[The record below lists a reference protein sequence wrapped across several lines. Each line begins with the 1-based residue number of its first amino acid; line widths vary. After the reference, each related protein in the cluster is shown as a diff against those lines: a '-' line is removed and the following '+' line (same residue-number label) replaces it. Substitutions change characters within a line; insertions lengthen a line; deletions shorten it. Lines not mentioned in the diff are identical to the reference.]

1 MVLFYFVSLRTQ
13 IESLDSLNQWIKT
26 KPMSAN
32 KVKTILVSQPEPN
45 SENSPYT
52 RLKEKHNLTI
62 DFRPF
67 IHVEGLESKEVR
79 QQKIDFKDFD
89 SIILTSRN
97 SVDHF
102 FRLAE
107 EMRFKVP
114 DSTKYFCQSE
124 AVAYYL
130 QKYVVYRKRK
140 IYVGERSLMDLE
152 AMFKKFKDDRFLL
165 PSSDILKPIIPNFL
179 DSLEI
184 DWKRAQLYKT
194 VVSDLSDLRDV
205 YYDVLVF
212 FSPSGIESLFKNFP
226 DFEQNTTRI
235 AVYGNTTVKAAD
247 EANLRVDIMAP
258 TEDTPSMTMAI
269 EKYIKE
275 LA

>member
-1 MVLFYFVSLRTQ
+1 M
-13 IESLDSLNQWIKT
+13 
-26 KPMSAN
+26 

-45 SENSPYT
+45 TEKSPYT
-52 RLKEKHNLTI
+52 RLKEKHNLKI

-67 IHVEGLESKEVR
+67 IHVEGVTAKEVR
-79 QQKIDFKDFD
+79 TQKIDFSNYDT
-89 SIILTSRN
+89 IILTSRN

-114 DSTKYFCQSE
+114 DTLKYFCQSE

-140 IYVGERSLMDLE
+140 IYVGERSLNDLE
-152 AMFKKFKDDRFLL
+152 ATFKKFKDDKYLL
-165 PSSDILKPIIPNFL
+165 PTSDILKPTIPNFL
-179 DSLEI
+179 DSLNI
-184 DWKRAQLYKT
+184 QWDRAQLYRT

-212 FSPSGIESLFKNFP
+212 FSPSGIESLVTNFP
-226 DFEQNTTRI
+226 DFEQNNTRI
-235 AVYGNTTVKAAD
+235 AVYGNTTVKAA
-247 EANLRVDIMAP
+247 EKAKLRIDIKAP
-258 TEDTPSMTMAI
+258 TDDTPSMTMAL
-269 EKYIKE
+269 EKYVTAQK
-275 LA
+275 

>member
-1 MVLFYFVSLRTQ
+1 
-13 IESLDSLNQWIKT
+13 
-26 KPMSAN
+26 MSAN
-32 KVKTILVSQPEPN
+32 KVKTVLVSQPEPN
-45 SENSPYT
+45 TENSPYT

-67 IHVEGLESKEVR
+67 IHVEGVESKEVR

-212 FSPSGIESLFKNFP
+212 FSPSGIESLFQNFP
-226 DFEQNTTRI
+226 NFKQNETKI
-235 AVYGNTTVKAAD
+235 AVFGNTTIKAVED
-247 EANLRVDIMAP
+247 RGLRVDIAAP
-258 TEDTPSMTMAI
+258 TPETPSMTMAL
-269 EKYIKE
+269 EKYIKGINKK
-275 LA
+275 

>member
-1 MVLFYFVSLRTQ
+1 
-13 IESLDSLNQWIKT
+13 
-26 KPMSAN
+26 MSAK

-67 IHVEGLESKEVR
+67 IHVEGVEAKEVR
-79 QQKIDFKDFD
+79 QQKIDFNDFD
-89 SIILTSRN
+89 SVILTSRN
-97 SVDHF
+97 SVDHY

-107 EMRFKVP
+107 EMRYKVP

-140 IYVGERSLMDLE
+140 IYVGERSVMDLE
-152 AMFKKFKDDRFLL
+152 ATFKKFKDDRYLL
-165 PSSDILKPIIPNFL
+165 PSSDILKPVIPNFL
-179 DSLEI
+179 DRLELN
-184 DWKRAQLYKT
+184 WKRAQLYKT

-205 YYDVLVF
+205 YYDILVF

-226 DFEQNTTRI
+226 DFEQNNTRI

-247 EANLRVDIMAP
+247 EAKLRIDIKAP